1 MNLRQVIKRIL
12 SPIQCIRYGIKNHDG
27 FIYIGK
33 ETKIVNPTNMTF
45 GKNVS
50 IMPYN
55 MIIGGADDKYQLIV
69 GDNVEIGMFSRIGC
83 VNRVEIG
90 RNVLT
95 GPHVFISDFNH
106 EYRNPNV
113 PIRDQ
118 GKYLKPFLA
127 EPGGG
132 DILGR
137 TVGLELMWS
146 YPGVSRLASIVLLVP
161 TVLLRRIFRTIVSQL
176 VLLAEL

>member
-1 MNLRQVIKRIL
+1 MVI
-12 SPIQCIRYGIKNHDG
+12 
-27 FIYIGK
+27 
-33 ETKIVNPTNMTF
+33 
-45 GKNVS
+45 
-50 IMPYN
+50 
-55 MIIGGADDKYQLIV
+55 YQNNFNY
-69 GDNVEIGMFSRIGC
+69 DVEIGMFSRIGC

-127 EPGGG
+127 EPGGY
-132 DILGR
+132 ILGR

>member
-132 DILGR
+132 GIYWG
-137 TVGLELMWS
+137 G
-146 YPGVSRLASIVLLVP
+146 
-161 TVLLRRIFRTIVSQL
+161 QL
-176 VLLAEL
+176 DWN